1 MLVPYGKGTDFVRCK
16 GSPWH
21 IIAAVILAVGTAEN
35 AFIGKKNLK
44 QGNIASIG
52 REGMA
57 DSGSNGITHA
67 MAGSLAVYT
76 AGGTGNII
84 FGGIRK
90 DGQFFQ

>member
-1 MLVPYGKGTDFVRCK
+1 MVRIADFVRCK
-16 GSPWH
+16 GSPWY
-21 IIAAVILAVGTAEN
+21 IIVAVILAVGTAEN

-44 QGNIASIG
+44 QGNTAAIG

-57 DSGSNGITHA
+57 DSRSNGITHA
-67 MAGSLAVYT
+67 TAVSLAVNT

-90 DGQFFQ
+90 DGQFFH

>member
-1 MLVPYGKGTDFVRCK
+1 
-16 GSPWH
+16 
-21 IIAAVILAVGTAEN
+21 
-35 AFIGKKNLK
+35 
-44 QGNIASIG
+44 
-52 REGMA
+52 MA